1 MEQRFCKLADID
13 RGSTNYFAAVSSQVQ
28 SLRKFF
34 SSIGG
39 DWTLLLPALS
49 LSLIGIL
56 TMSTFGQ
63 GSSLASRQFLW
74 LIIATGVY
82 ICLSKIDLRFI
93 RRTQVVMIIYL
104 ISIALLA
111 VLLVAVNPVMGA
123 RAWFSFGF
131 ISFQPADLAK
141 LAFIALLAKYL
152 SRRHVEI
159 GDFRHIVV
167 SGAYTLT
174 LAVLILIEPDMGNAI
189 IFCTIWIGMMLIS
202 GISKKHLL
210 VLGLIGL
217 IGASVLWFGGLKPYQ
232 RSRIIS
238 FVNPA
243 SDIHGAGYNAYQAKI
258 AIGSGEIFGKGIGY
272 GTQSKLRFLPEY
284 QTDFIFAA
292 FAEEWGFVGVL
303 LLFLVYGFLFARLAQ
318 IARAS
323 ATNFD
328 SFFTLGVLILFASH
342 AAIHTGIN
350 LGLLPVTGT
359 TISFLSYGGSHLILE
374 FASLGIV
381 TSLARHGRGA
391 VRNTSENEYLGG

>member
-1 MEQRFCKLADID
+1 MSPF
-13 RGSTNYFAAVSSQVQ
+13 VQ
-28 SLRKFF
+28 PIRNFF
-34 SSIGG
+34 SAFSW
-39 DWTLLLPALS
+39 DWTLLLPAITLS
-49 LSLIGIL
+49 LLGIL

-63 GSSLASRQFLW
+63 GSSLAPRQLLW
-74 LIIATGVY
+74 LCIAACVY
-82 ICLSKIDLRFI
+82 IVLSAIDVRFI
-93 RRTQVVMIIYL
+93 RRTQVVMTL
-104 ISIALLA
+104 FFVSIALLA
-111 VLLVAVNPVMGA
+111 LLLVVAHPVMGA
-123 RAWFSFGF
+123 RAWFSLGP

-141 LAFIALLAKYL
+141 LSIIALLAKYL

-159 GDFRHIVV
+159 GDFRHIIV
-167 SGAYTLT
+167 SGAYTLIFA
-174 LAVLILIEPDMGNAI
+174 LLILIEPDMGNAI
-189 IFCTIWIGMMLIS
+189 IFGTLWLGMMLVS
-202 GISKKHLL
+202 GISKKHLII
-210 VLGLIGL
+210 LGAIGC
-217 IGASVLWFGGLKPYQ
+217 IVASLLWFEGLKPYQ

-258 AIGSGEIFGKGIGY
+258 AIGSGEFFGKGIGQ

-303 LLFLVYGFLFARLAQ
+303 LLLLLYALLLARLAQ

-328 SFFTLGVLILFASH
+328 SFFTLGVLILFAAH
-342 AAIHTGIN
+342 VAIHVGIN
-350 LGLLPVTGT
+350 VGLLPVTGT
-359 TISFLSYGGSHLILE
+359 TISFLSSGGSHLVLE